1 MMKLRRNTS
10 VKINAI
16 MNAIL
21 TMSTFIFAIF
31 TFPYASRVILPE
43 GTGKVSFAKSVIS
56 YFAMF
61 AQLGIPT
68 YGIRECAKVR
78 DDQKKLSTLVHELIT
93 LNSITCCI
101 SYIVFLV
108 LLFCVPKFSSEKT
121 LFVITSLSILLNCIG
136 MEWLY
141 QALELY
147 TYITIRSVIFK
158 AIALALM
165 FALVRSKT
173 DYIAYGAILVFGTYA
188 ANIINFLN
196 IPKLIHIDWHEK
208 INIKQHVKFVLIFFA
223 MTCATIVYT
232 NLDNVM
238 LGFMKTD
245 IDVGYYDAA
254 IKVKSI
260 LVSIVTSLGVVLL
273 PRSSYYIE
281 QGKNSEFISLT
292 KKAMNFVIL
301 AALPMTLYF
310 LIYAKESIFFLSGS
324 AYAGS
329 TIPMKIIIPTVAFI
343 GMSNITGMQI
353 LVPIGKEKIVLYS
366 EILGAIVDFFINLI
380 AIPKFGASGAAFGT
394 LIAELIVW
402 LFQYVYVFKS
412 VDKIY
417 DSVSWIKIIVA
428 LIIPAIM
435 VSFIGRN
442 INGIFLTLLVTAI
455 TYFGL
460 YYILLILLKE
470 PLTIQISEQLLHK
483 ITRRNR

>member
-1 MMKLRRNTS
+1 MKLRRNTS

-21 TMSTFIFAIF
+21 TMSTFIFAIV

-56 YFAMF
+56 YFTMF

-68 YGIRECAKVR
+68 YGIRECAKAR
-78 DDQKKLSTLVHELIT
+78 DNQKKLSTLVHELIT
-93 LNSITCCI
+93 LNAITCSI
-101 SYIVFLV
+101 SYLVFLA
-108 LLFCVPKFSSEKT
+108 LLVCVPKFSSEKA
-121 LFVITSLSILLNCIG
+121 LFVTTSLSILLNFIG

-147 TYITIRSVIFK
+147 TYITVRSVTFK
-158 AIALALM
+158 AIALILM

-196 IPKLIHIDWHEK
+196 IPKLIHIDWHEQ
-208 INIKQHVKFVLIFFA
+208 INIKQHVKFILIFFA

-273 PRSSYYIE
+273 PRSSYYFE
-281 QGKNSEFISLT
+281 QGRKSEFISLT
-292 KKAMNFVIL
+292 RKAMNFVIL
-301 AALPMTLYF
+301 AAFPMTLYF
-310 LIYAKESIFFLSGS
+310 LVYAKESIFFLSGS

-329 TIPMKIIIPTVAFI
+329 IIPMKIIIPTVIFI

-353 LVPIGKEKIVLYS
+353 LVPLGKEKIVLYS
-366 EILGAIVDFFINLI
+366 EIIGAVVDFIINLI
-380 AIPKFGASGAAFGT
+380 AIPQFGASGAAFGT

-402 LFQYVYVFKS
+402 LFQYTYIFRS

-417 DSVSWIKIIVA
+417 DSISWVKIIPS
-428 LIIPAIM
+428 LIIPAII
-435 VSFIGRN
+435 VICLGKN
-442 INGIFLTLLVTAI
+442 IHGVLLKLLITAI
-455 TYFGL
+455 VYFGF
-460 YYILLILLKE
+460 YFILLLILKE
-470 PLTIQISEQLLHK
+470 PLTMQISNQLVYK
-483 ITRRNR
+483 IKRRKG